1 MITNTTTI
9 FRMNFEAYPELRND
23 IRLKVAKKI
32 FDKMSDEEKEGLKKS
47 EWAKAKV
54 DEWDTVEEDY
64 IPEDYAELVRMTDK
78 KKDKTIEIYQN
89 MLSKKARV
97 AEEKEAAKQAKE
109 AEKEAAKQAKVA
121 EKEAAKQAKKA
132 EKEAAKEAAKEAK
145 KAEKEQAKKEKKFAL
160 LKEKVAEVDPNA
172 VVTPDGIVITHEIK
186 AANGVMLPFGIDA
199 KEYIKKIKKEQKK

>member
-9 FRMNFEAYPELRND
+9 FRMNFEAYPELRKD

-109 AEKEAAKQAKVA
+109 AAKQAKEAAKEAKKA
-121 EKEAAKQAKKA
+121 EKEAKKA

-160 LKEKVAEVDPNA
+160 LKEKVAEVDPDA

-199 KEYIKKIKKEQKK
+199 KEYIKKIKKEKK

>member
-9 FRMNFEAYPELRND
+9 FRMNFEAYPELRMD

-32 FDKMSDEEKEGLKKS
+32 FDKMTVEEKEGLKKS

-109 AEKEAAKQAKVA
+109 AEKEAKKA
-121 EKEAAKQAKKA
+121 EKEAEKEAKKA
-132 EKEAAKEAAKEAK
+132 EKEAEKEAAKEAK
-145 KAEKEQAKKEKKFAL
+145 KAEKEQVKKEKKFAL

>member
-1 MITNTTTI
+1 
-9 FRMNFEAYPELRND
+9 MNFEAYPELRRD

-47 EWAKAKV
+47 DWAKAKV
-54 DEWDTVEEDY
+54 DEWDAVEEDY

-109 AEKEAAKQAKVA
+109 AEKEAAKQAKEAEKEATKQAKLA
-121 EKEAAKQAKKA
+121 EKEAAKQAKLA
-132 EKEAAKEAAKEAK
+132 EKEAAKEAK
-145 KAEKEQAKKEKKFAL
+145 KAEKEQAKKEKKFAI
-160 LKEKVAEVDPNA
+160 LKEKVAEVDPDA
-172 VVTPDGIVITHEIK
+172 IVTPDGIVITHEIK

>member
-9 FRMNFEAYPELRND
+9 FRMNFEAYPELRRD

-109 AEKEAAKQAKVA
+109 AEKEA
-121 EKEAAKQAKKA
+121 EKEAKKA
-132 EKEAAKEAAKEAK
+132 EKEAAKEAKKAEKEAAKEAK

-160 LKEKVAEVDPNA
+160 LKEKVAEVDPDA

-199 KEYIKKIKKEQKK
+199 KEYIKKMKKEQKK

>member
-9 FRMNFEAYPELRND
+9 FRMNFEAYPELRRD

-54 DEWDTVEEDY
+54 DEWDTVELDY

-89 MLSKKARV
+89 MLSKKARI

-109 AEKEAAKQAKVA
+109 AEKEAKKEAKKA
-121 EKEAAKQAKKA
+121 EKEAAKEAKKA

-160 LKEKVAEVDPNA
+160 LKEKVAEVDPDA

-199 KEYIKKIKKEQKK
+199 KEYIKKMKKEQKK

>member
-9 FRMNFEAYPELRND
+9 FRMNFEAYPELRMD

-32 FDKMSDEEKEGLKKS
+32 FDKMTVEEKEGLKKS

-54 DEWDTVEEDY
+54 DEWDTIEDDY

-78 KKDKTIEIYQN
+78 KKDKSIEIYQN

-109 AEKEAAKQAKVA
+109 SEKEAKKAEKEAAR
-121 EKEAAKQAKKA
+121 EAKKA
-132 EKEAAKEAAKEAK
+132 EKEAAKESK
-145 KAEKEQAKKEKKFAL
+145 KAEKKFAI
-160 LKEKVAEVDPNA
+160 LKQKVAEVDPDA

-199 KEYIKKIKKEQKK
+199 KEYIKKIKKEQKNKSI

>member
-9 FRMNFEAYPELRND
+9 FRMNFEAYPELRMD

-32 FDKMSDEEKEGLKKS
+32 FDKMTVEEKEGLKKS

-54 DEWDTVEEDY
+54 DEWDTIEDDY

-97 AEEKEAAKQAKE
+97 AEEKEAAKQAKQAKE
-109 AEKEAAKQAKVA
+109 AEKEAEKKA
-121 EKEAAKQAKKA
+121 EKEAAREAKKA
-132 EKEAAKEAAKEAK
+132 EKEAAKESK
-145 KAEKEQAKKEKKFAL
+145 KAEKKFAI
-160 LKEKVAEVDPNA
+160 LKQKVAEVDPDA

>member
-9 FRMNFEAYPELRND
+9 FRMNFEAYPELRKD

-47 EWAKAKV
+47 DWAKAKV
-54 DEWDTVEEDY
+54 DEWDAVEEDY

-145 KAEKEQAKKEKKFAL
+145 KAEKEQAKKEKKFAI
-160 LKEKVAEVDPNA
+160 LKEKVAEVDPDA
-172 VVTPDGIVITHEIK
+172 IVTPDGIVITHEIK